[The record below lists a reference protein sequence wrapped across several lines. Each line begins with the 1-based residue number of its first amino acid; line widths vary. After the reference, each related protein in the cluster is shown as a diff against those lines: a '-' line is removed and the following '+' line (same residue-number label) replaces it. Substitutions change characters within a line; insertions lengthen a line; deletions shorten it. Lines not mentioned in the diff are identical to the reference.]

1 MGKSKNKYKHLAGL
15 DKGTK
20 LLLQTGVLK
29 ERPPGIPFPV
39 RGKKNN
45 SKRNLR
51 KQKAETV
58 DCTEEIPNKAS
69 VNSVVLQKKDGKQE
83 FLNAINQKNCDEISM
98 PSSETSTTSL
108 KVERNNNNKLTNYGV
123 KSEDD
128 CLSPMGKQNNSFDS
142 SSQLS
147 NADRSGSCEIQLS
160 VNSKARKQQRKLD
173 LKTRLCSKLQGSYF
187 RWINEMLYT
196 SSSEEVAKLFS
207 EDPHSFAKYHEGYEL
222 QVSKWPVN
230 PLDMLVNWFQKKPK
244 TWIVSDMGCGNAKLQ
259 SLIKQKVYSF
269 DFVALNPNVIACDM
283 SHVPLSD
290 ENVDVCIFS
299 LSLMGSNI
307 ADYIL
312 ESNRILRINGILII
326 IEILSRFQSLRK
338 FRKAVENFGFE
349 FKQQNLIKNYFIWFK
364 FVKKGGPQKTRAIVY
379 KAPGQ
384 LNGKIIEST
393 AVGDW
398 DNGAQALSNPNGH
411 SFATALQ
418 HVVVN
423 NNNVKFIA
431 YNNAPP
437 AVPNLK
443 TKSNSKGIIILSD
456 AVNTDSAA
464 WIVHTVPGFPAA
476 KTGYNWPLAENAR
489 GHLLICLTISESQ
502 INAIAASLLLVQPVI
517 YYNDIPQTETA
528 GMPYFNKL
536 AEGKIP
542 TLPPFTSRQTIQI
555 YKKVIVN
562 VLKKTIKV
570 WSRRDRILKG
580 VCRGSQRHIR
590 LIKSPAVVVDH
601 NTNLEADITNW
612 AVSDPGNIF
621 CHIDKPYFKNQS
633 REPAMA
639 VCIDNINIFTRFD
652 AIAAQLEDYILN
664 KRIIKAIVYKAPAQP
679 NGKIIFANAAG
690 GWENGAVPFIN
701 DGGHSFA
708 KAIEDAV
715 GNNRDIKFL
724 AFNNVPPR
732 VPNLKTK
739 SNSKGIIILS
749 IAAATDSAAWIVH
762 TVPGFPAAKT
772 VYNWP
777 LAENARGHLLI
788 CLTISESQLNAI
800 VHKTIVYKAPG
811 QPNGKIILATAAVS
825 WNDGA
830 QALSSDNGHSFA
842 TALQHVVRD
851 NGNIKF
857 LAYNNAPPGVAN
869 VKTKSNSKGVIILA
883 TNADSAA
890 WIVHTV
896 PGFPAAKT
904 GYNWPVAENA
914 RGHLLI
920 CLTISESQIN
930 AIAASLLLVQPLI
943 HYNDIPKTETVGM
956 PYFNKLADGKIPTL
970 PPFTSRQ
977 TIRTQSPGTPITVHI
992 YSKSESSKYEIY
1004 KKVIVKVLKKTIKV
1018 WSRRDSKLKGDCR
1031 GSQRHIRLIKSP
1043 AAINGH
1049 NTNLEA
1055 DITNW
1060 AVSDPGNIF
1069 CHIDKPYIKNQTRE
1083 PAMAICIDNNDIF
1096 ARFNEIAAQSWRAI
1110 LYKAPGQATG
1120 KIIEATAAAGD
1131 WQDGARALSNPNQHS
1146 FATALQH
1153 VVGDHQNA
1161 KFLAYNNAPPGVPSI
1176 KTKSNSKGVI
1186 ILATNADSAAWVV
1199 HTVPGFPAAKTGYNW
1214 PLAENARG
1222 HLLICLTISESQI
1235 NAIAASLLLVQPV
1248 IYYNDIPQTETAGMP
1263 YFNKLA
1269 DGKISTLPPFTS
1281 RQTIRTQNA
1290 NPVTVHIYSKSESSK
1305 YEIYK
1310 KVIVKVLKKTIKVW
1324 SRRDRILK
1332 GVCRGSQRHIRLIKI
1347 YKAPGQD
1354 TGKIIFATA
1363 ARSWDNGAIA
1373 FTNNAG
1379 HSFAKTLEDV
1389 VRDHINIKFLAYNN
1403 APPGVPNVNTKSNS
1417 KGLII
1422 LSTAADSAAWIVHTV
1437 PGFPTART
1445 PYSWPAA
1452 ENARG
1457 HLLICLTI
1465 SESQINAI
1473 AASLLLVQPMVH
1485 YNDIPETET
1494 AGMPYFKKLAEGK
1507 VPTLPPF
1514 TSRRSIRTENAGG
1527 PVAVHIYSKS
1537 ESSKYE
1543 IYKKVIVKVLKK
1555 TIKVWSRRDNI
1566 LKGDCRGSQRH
1577 IRLIKSPAA
1586 INGHNTNLEADITNW
1601 AVSDPGNIFCHI
1613 DKPYFKNQTREPA
1626 MAVCIDNNEIF
1637 ARFNEC
1643 AFAKLCNPLSEYCLF
1658 LTIP

>member
-1 MGKSKNKYKHLAGL
+1 MIYSLAMGKSKNKYKHLAGL

-39 RGKKNN
+39 HGKKNN

-58 DCTEEIPNKAS
+58 DCTEEIPNKVS

-98 PSSETSTTSL
+98 PSRETSTTSL

-160 VNSKARKQQRKLD
+160 VNSKARKQQRRLD

-196 SSSEEVAKLFS
+196 SSSEDVAKLFS

-349 FKQQNLIKNYFIWFK
+349 FKQQK
-364 FVKKGGPQKTRAIVY
+364 FFFNKPIIEILVQNKAIVY

-476 KTGYNWPLAENAR
+476 KTGYNWP
-489 GHLLICLTISESQ
+489 
-502 INAIAASLLLVQPVI
+502 
-517 YYNDIPQTETA
+517 
-528 GMPYFNKL
+528 
-536 AEGKIP
+536 
-542 TLPPFTSRQTIQI
+542 
-555 YKKVIVN
+555 
-562 VLKKTIKV
+562 
-570 WSRRDRILKG
+570 
-580 VCRGSQRHIR
+580 
-590 LIKSPAVVVDH
+590 
-601 NTNLEADITNW
+601 
-612 AVSDPGNIF
+612 
-621 CHIDKPYFKNQS
+621 
-633 REPAMA
+633 
-639 VCIDNINIFTRFD
+639 
-652 AIAAQLEDYILN
+652 
-664 KRIIKAIVYKAPAQP
+664 
-679 NGKIIFANAAG
+679 
-690 GWENGAVPFIN
+690 
-701 DGGHSFA
+701 
-708 KAIEDAV
+708 
-715 GNNRDIKFL
+715 
-724 AFNNVPPR
+724 
-732 VPNLKTK
+732 
-739 SNSKGIIILS
+739 
-749 IAAATDSAAWIVH
+749 
-762 TVPGFPAAKT
+762 
-772 VYNWP
+772 
-777 LAENARGHLLI
+777 
-788 CLTISESQLNAI
+788 
-800 VHKTIVYKAPG
+800 
-811 QPNGKIILATAAVS
+811 
-825 WNDGA
+825 
-830 QALSSDNGHSFA
+830 
-842 TALQHVVRD
+842 
-851 NGNIKF
+851 
-857 LAYNNAPPGVAN
+857 
-869 VKTKSNSKGVIILA
+869 
-883 TNADSAA
+883 
-890 WIVHTV
+890 
-896 PGFPAAKT
+896 
-904 GYNWPVAENA
+904 VAENA

-956 PYFNKLADGKIPTL
+956 PYFNKLAEGKIPTL

-1004 KKVIVKVLKKTIKV
+1004 KKVIVKALKKTIKV

-1043 AAINGH
+1043 AAIN
-1049 NTNLEA
+1049 
-1055 DITNW
+1055 D
-1060 AVSDPGNIF
+1060 
-1069 CHIDKPYIKNQTRE
+1069 
-1083 PAMAICIDNNDIF
+1083 
-1096 ARFNEIAAQSWRAI
+1096 
-1110 LYKAPGQATG
+1110 
-1120 KIIEATAAAGD
+1120 
-1131 WQDGARALSNPNQHS
+1131 
-1146 FATALQH
+1146 
-1153 VVGDHQNA
+1153 
-1161 KFLAYNNAPPGVPSI
+1161 
-1176 KTKSNSKGVI
+1176 
-1186 ILATNADSAAWVV
+1186 
-1199 HTVPGFPAAKTGYNW
+1199 
-1214 PLAENARG
+1214 
-1222 HLLICLTISESQI
+1222 
-1235 NAIAASLLLVQPV
+1235 
-1248 IYYNDIPQTETAGMP
+1248 
-1263 YFNKLA
+1263 
-1269 DGKISTLPPFTS
+1269 
-1281 RQTIRTQNA
+1281 
-1290 NPVTVHIYSKSESSK
+1290 
-1305 YEIYK
+1305 
-1310 KVIVKVLKKTIKVW
+1310 
-1324 SRRDRILK
+1324 
-1332 GVCRGSQRHIRLIKI
+1332 
-1347 YKAPGQD
+1347 
-1354 TGKIIFATA
+1354 
-1363 ARSWDNGAIA
+1363 
-1373 FTNNAG
+1373 
-1379 HSFAKTLEDV
+1379 
-1389 VRDHINIKFLAYNN
+1389 
-1403 APPGVPNVNTKSNS
+1403 
-1417 KGLII
+1417 
-1422 LSTAADSAAWIVHTV
+1422 
-1437 PGFPTART
+1437 
-1445 PYSWPAA
+1445 
-1452 ENARG
+1452 
-1457 HLLICLTI
+1457 
-1465 SESQINAI
+1465 
-1473 AASLLLVQPMVH
+1473 
-1485 YNDIPETET
+1485 
-1494 AGMPYFKKLAEGK
+1494 
-1507 VPTLPPF
+1507 
-1514 TSRRSIRTENAGG
+1514 
-1527 PVAVHIYSKS
+1527 
-1537 ESSKYE
+1537 
-1543 IYKKVIVKVLKK
+1543 
-1555 TIKVWSRRDNI
+1555 
-1566 LKGDCRGSQRH
+1566 
-1577 IRLIKSPAA
+1577 
-1586 INGHNTNLEADITNW
+1586 HNTNLEADITNW

-1613 DKPYFKNQTREPA
+1613 DKPYFRDAEKRFAFAYKVFYLSMGNCISQWLSKWHDINTSINLFNYEEKMLKFSELFALFFVVRLSHSQTSTCQNKQGNAAADWAIVYKAPGQDTGK
-1626 MAVCIDNNEIF
+1626 IIF
-1637 ARFNEC
+1637 ATAARTWDDGAQPLSNVNQHS
-1643 AFAKLCNPLSEYCLF
+1643 FAKTLEDVVRNQNNIKFLAYNNAPPGVPSMKTKSNSKGVIILSTAANSAAWIVHTVPGFPTARTPYSWPVAENARGHLLIC
-1658 LTIP
+1658 LTISKSQINAIGLYFDN